1 MLPLVGV
8 QRPEDINAAFAEAV
22 NACDVDALV
31 ALYVPDGVVV
41 NPDRSVSTG
50 HEEIAA
56 HAHGLLELGGR
67 MTSINEYAVVNGD
80 VALVGARF
88 VIEFDDGR
96 DSIGGRTAEVL
107 VRSDGEWLY
116 LIDHPFAFAG

>member
-1 MLPLVGV
+1 MGV

-22 NACDVDALV
+22 NARDVDALI
-31 ALYVPDGVVV
+31 ALYAPDGMVV

-50 HEEIAA
+50 HEEIVA
-56 HAHGLLELGGR
+56 HARGLFELGGR
-67 MTSINEYAVVNGD
+67 MTSTNEYAVVNGD
-80 VALVGARF
+80 IALVGARF

-96 DSIGGRTAEVL
+96 DPISGRTAEVL
-107 VRSDGEWLY
+107 VRSESGWAY